1 MFALVD
7 CNNFYASCERVFR
20 PDLAGKPICVLSN
33 NDGCVIS
40 RSDEARALKV
50 PMAAPLFKWEA
61 FFRENGVHVF
71 SGNFP
76 LYGDMS
82 NRVMTILGDFSP
94 EMEVYSIDEIFLYWP
109 DEEAGFDTQE
119 LGTAMRTK
127 VMQWTG
133 LPISVG
139 FGPTK
144 ALAKIANRIAR
155 RFPQLDNVYAIDS
168 EEKRLK
174 ALKWMPIAE
183 VWGIGRKHAKRL
195 QREGIVKAYDFTQ
208 LTDYW
213 VRKNMAV
220 IGLRLKHDLEGKPTL
235 QIDDIQQKRNI
246 AITRSFD
253 VNYTELEQLKE
264 RITSFAVA
272 CAEKLRQQQ
281 SDCSSVMVFIHTNWY
296 NDSRP
301 QYSQSIVVRLP
312 FPTNSGIEIAKF
324 AVQGLEQIFQPGY
337 FYKKAGVIVH
347 ELTPTS
353 QRQMALFENS
363 DPRHD
368 SLMRSVDRI
377 NRHFGQ
383 QKVRLASQDQKRIWK
398 MRQEH
403 LSKRYTTNI
412 AEIMTIKA

>member
-1 MFALVD
+1 MFALID

-40 RSDEARALKV
+40 RSDEARRLPV
-50 PMAAPLFKWEA
+50 PMGAPLFKWEA

-71 SGNFP
+71 SGNFA

-82 NRVMTILGDFSP
+82 NRVMTILSDFSP
-94 EMEVYSIDEIFLYWP
+94 EMEVYSIDEIFLHWP
-109 DEEAGFDTQE
+109 EDEEFDPLE
-119 LGTAMRTK
+119 LGTTMRKK

-133 LPISVG
+133 LPTSIG

-144 ALAKIANRIAR
+144 ALAKIANKIAR
-155 RFPQLDNVYAIDS
+155 KFPQLDNVYAIDT

-174 ALKWMPIAE
+174 ALKWMPIGD
-183 VWGIGRKHAKRL
+183 VWGIGRKLTKRL
-195 QREGIVKAYDFTQ
+195 QKEGIKTAYDFTQ
-208 LTDYW
+208 LSDEW

-235 QIDDIQQKRNI
+235 QLEDVQPKRNI
-246 AITRSFD
+246 AVTRSFD
-253 VNYTELEQLKE
+253 INYTELEQLRE

-301 QYSQSIVVRLP
+301 QYSKSIVVRFP
-312 FPTNSGIEIAKF
+312 FPTHSSIEIAKF

-347 ELTPTS
+347 ELTPIN
-353 QRQMALFENS
+353 QRQISLFENS
-363 DPRHD
+363 DPRHAK
-368 SLMRSVDRI
+368 LMRSIDRI

-403 LSKRYTTNI
+403 LSRRYTTNI
-412 AEIMTIKA
+412 SEIMTIKV